1 MNKKYALDCQ
11 AFLQLLITFRIVADY
26 EKNELL
32 EILIPVSSHK
42 QAPEMCW
49 SLGLSPDA
57 G

>member
-11 AFLQLLITFRIVADY
+11 AFLQLLITFRIVVDY

-32 EILIPVSSHK
+32 EILILVSSHK
-42 QAPEMCW
+42 QALEMCW